1 MVKHKISIKARL
13 ILYNK
18 GKILLLKQTK
28 PNGGNYS
35 LVGGTIEFEE
45 FAKEALIRESYEEAG
60 ILLKAKDLT
69 LVHVLQKNKK
79 NEQRLVLYFK
89 AKKWNGDIKTREPH
103 KFIDAIWF
111 PLNDLPKNM
120 TSSVKQA
127 LVKSGKGILFSKLG
141 Q

>member
-1 MVKHKISIKARL
+1 MIRNKISIKARL

-45 FAKEALIRESYEEAG
+45 YAKEALIRESFEEAG
-60 ILLKAKDLT
+60 IILKAKDLT

-79 NEQRLVLYFK
+79 TGQRIILYFK
-89 AKKWNGDIKTREPH
+89 AKKWNGDIRTREPH

-111 PLNDLPKNM
+111 NLDNLPNNI
-120 TSSVKQA
+120 TPTVQQA
-127 LVKSGKGILFSKLG
+127 LRKYRKGILFSTI
-141 Q
+141 

>member
-1 MVKHKISIKARL
+1 MIRKKISLKARL
-13 ILYNK
+13 ILYSK

-35 LVGGTIEFEE
+35 LVGGTIESTE
-45 FAKEALIRESYEEAG
+45 FAKEALIRESFEEAG
-60 ILLKAKDLT
+60 IVLKAKDLT

-79 NEQRLVLYFK
+79 AEQRLVLYFK

-111 PLNDLPKNM
+111 RLDKLPNNI
-120 TSSVKQA
+120 TGTVSQA
-127 LVKSGKGILFSKLG
+127 LTKYRKGILYSTLG
-141 Q
+141 

>member
-1 MVKHKISIKARL
+1 MDRNKISIKARL

-45 FAKEALIRESYEEAG
+45 YAKEALIRESFEEAG
-60 ILLKAKDLT
+60 IILKAKDLT

-79 NEQRLVLYFK
+79 NEQRIILYFK

-111 PLNDLPKNM
+111 HLDNLPDNI
-120 TSSVKQA
+120 TPTVQQA
-127 LVKSGKGILFSKLG
+127 LRKYRKGIMYSTI
-141 Q
+141 